1 MTDAEARSMW
11 ERMLH
16 DDDLGK
22 DNDGPRG
29 FRRVAVKVR
38 DILTQYE
45 EISRS
50 QVARREEKL
59 GKKATEEDLA
69 KRLRMVFSGMQK
81 SGEGLGEFED
91 LLGQTVRNMSG
102 EGGSSMLDGV
112 LTNSAIADLMLRVKG
127 KKASDD
133 DMEGAE
139 EQEDVEE
146 GAEKT
151 AKAASSKE
159 TSTPQK
165 ARPPS
170 DSKSSPSNS
179 WFSEMQINKAERSF
193 SLKIGRVRTQLSGT
207 VVKMEEA
214 IKEFAKDHKNYP
226 QEVSSVTRRRAWL
239 AAILEDSPTRL
250 EGLLKE
256 HKSKSAGAGKSE
268 GASSRDMGAVA
279 RAGPCA
285 NFESLQHFGVLTAHC
300 QLAKT
305 CTSEEDLKQWETQMD
320 PLLKVYQVLQT
331 ACKSA
336 VADLFQARTQAQAN
350 EANMVKQK
358 AKEEAERKRKLA
370 AVGGSAS
377 KRGRKERSAQ
387 VLALLNGDIISQE
400 ANFQVPSAAEW
411 PLDCDLSKPFLLT
424 GQSWLEEEVK
434 AKACLSV
441 AIADFVDSFDASTLK
456 VTDGRAQR
464 RFADQDINTL
474 VVNMGL
480 RATKNDP
487 RLELTFATGSAQ
499 LQQVVGVAVF
509 GIAAGNVSKARFELQ
524 ELGCMRLA
532 ARGTRTAVLVSAMD
546 VAKHISTKENLEGG
560 CDAVTLSAVESWANT
575 CKAEDISEFIDAGFK
590 PWHCTQG
597 ANDVLF
603 LPSGYVTLHQ
613 ILNNTDF
620 IGFRL
625 GAVSRYDLPALK
637 HCVADHGKQN
647 HTYIVQE
654 EAIAVCEALPEF
666 APPPLPPPLH
676 GGQEGEEK
684 KVEADC
690 DKDDK
695 EAEKAEKAE
704 ADCDKDYKEEK
715 EKEEP
720 VENP

>member
-1 MTDAEARSMW
+1 MPGTPAGLKACLDGLTSDLPGGDSDEDVDGSDIEEAGGMEVTGESPDDAGEEEEAQPGKTTRGKPKRKAKAKAKAAAAGKRKGKAPVAPPAVDANWKKCNDCKKFKLEVCFHADMGKCKDCFNHRRSFGRCVSAQKADKEVAQLEKTDPKQAEKVFEMMWEGEFLAFAKSAQGGFLTDAEARSMW

-69 KRLRMVFSGMQK
+69 KRLRMVFSGMQH

-112 LTNSAIADLMLRVKG
+112 LTNPAIADLMLRVKG

-151 AKAASSKE
+151 AKAASSKG
-159 TSTPQK
+159 TSTLQK

-170 DSKSSPSNS
+170 DSRSSPSNS

-214 IKEFAKDHKNYP
+214 IKEFAKDHMNYP

-256 HKSKSAGAGKSE
+256 HKSKSVGAGKSE

-300 QLAKT
+300 QLA
-305 CTSEEDLKQWETQMD
+305 
-320 PLLKVYQVLQT
+320 
-331 ACKSA
+331 
-336 VADLFQARTQAQAN
+336 
-350 EANMVKQK
+350 
-358 AKEEAERKRKLA
+358 
-370 AVGGSAS
+370 
-377 KRGRKERSAQ
+377 
-387 VLALLNGDIISQE
+387 
-400 ANFQVPSAAEW
+400 
-411 PLDCDLSKPFLLT
+411 
-424 GQSWLEEEVK
+424 
-434 AKACLSV
+434 
-441 AIADFVDSFDASTLK
+441 
-456 VTDGRAQR
+456 
-464 RFADQDINTL
+464 
-474 VVNMGL
+474 
-480 RATKNDP
+480 
-487 RLELTFATGSAQ
+487 
-499 LQQVVGVAVF
+499 
-509 GIAAGNVSKARFELQ
+509 
-524 ELGCMRLA
+524 
-532 ARGTRTAVLVSAMD
+532 
-546 VAKHISTKENLEGG
+546 
-560 CDAVTLSAVESWANT
+560 
-575 CKAEDISEFIDAGFK
+575 
-590 PWHCTQG
+590 
-597 ANDVLF
+597 
-603 LPSGYVTLHQ
+603 
-613 ILNNTDF
+613 
-620 IGFRL
+620 
-625 GAVSRYDLPALK
+625 
-637 HCVADHGKQN
+637 
-647 HTYIVQE
+647 
-654 EAIAVCEALPEF
+654 
-666 APPPLPPPLH
+666 
-676 GGQEGEEK
+676 
-684 KVEADC
+684 
-690 DKDDK
+690 
-695 EAEKAEKAE
+695 
-704 ADCDKDYKEEK
+704 
-715 EKEEP
+715 
-720 VENP
+720 